1 MRKIKS
7 RGERTFDIIL
17 IIISI
22 IIMLVIAYPLYFVII
37 ASFSQ
42 PQAVL
47 EGKIS
52 FWPVGF
58 NIESYKMI
66 LKEEKIWMG
75 YRNTILY
82 AVMGTFINLILTTLV
97 AYPLSRKDMPC
108 RKTLTFVITFTML
121 FSGGMIP
128 VYMVVRGLNLTDTI
142 WAMVIPNA
150 ISTYNMLVMK
160 NYFQTSIPEEL
171 HEAAAIDGCGHFQS
185 LIRVVL
191 PLSTPIIAVIT
202 LFYAVGHWNSF
213 FNAII
218 YLRDQTLYPLQ
229 IILRDIMLQNSLEA
243 VGGDMVGMYEKVMQG
258 ETMKYAVILI
268 ASAPVLMLYPF
279 VQKYFVK
286 GIMVGAVKG

>member
-17 IIISI
+17 IAISVIILLI
-22 IIMLVIAYPLYFVII
+22 IAYPLYFVII
-37 ASFSQ
+37 ASFSE
-42 PQAVL
+42 PEAVL
-47 EGKIS
+47 GGNIS

-58 NIESYKMI
+58 NLESYKMI
-66 LKEEKIWMG
+66 LNEEKIWIG
-75 YRNTILY
+75 YKNSILY
-82 AVMGTFINLILTTLV
+82 AVLGTGINLILTTLT
-97 AYPLSRKDMPC
+97 AYPLSRKEMPY
-108 RKTLTFVITFTML
+108 RNAVTFVITFTML

-128 VYMVVRGLNLTDTI
+128 IYMVVRGLSLTDTI

-160 NYFQTSIPEEL
+160 NYFQSNIPEEL

-185 LIRVVL
+185 LLRVVL

-202 LFYAVGHWNSF
+202 LFYAVGHWNAF

-218 YLRDQTLYPLQ
+218 YLRDQSLYPLQ
-229 IILRDIMLQNSLEA
+229 IILREIMLQNSLEA
-243 VGGDMVGMYEKVMQG
+243 VGGDMVGMYEKVMRG
-258 ETMKYAVILI
+258 ETMKYAVILV

>member
-17 IIISI
+17 IAISI
-22 IIMLVIAYPLYFVII
+22 IILLIIAYPLYFVII
-37 ASFSQ
+37 ASFSE
-42 PQAVL
+42 PESVL
-47 EGKIS
+47 GGNIS

-58 NIESYKMI
+58 NLESYKMI
-66 LKEEKIWMG
+66 LNEEKIWIG
-75 YRNTILY
+75 YKNSILY
-82 AVMGTFINLILTTLV
+82 AVLGTGINLILTTLT
-97 AYPLSRKDMPC
+97 AYPLSRKEMPY
-108 RKTLTFVITFTML
+108 RNAVTFVITFTML

-128 VYMVVRGLNLTDTI
+128 IYMVVRGLSLNDTI

-160 NYFQTSIPEEL
+160 NYFQSNIPEEL

-185 LIRVVL
+185 LLRVVL

-202 LFYAVGHWNSF
+202 LFYAVGHWNAF

-218 YLRDQTLYPLQ
+218 YLRDQSLYPLQ
-229 IILRDIMLQNSLEA
+229 IILREIMLQNSLEA
-243 VGGDMVGMYEKVMQG
+243 VGGDMVGMYEKVMRG
-258 ETMKYAVILI
+258 ETMKYAVILV

>member
-7 RGERTFDIIL
+7 GGERTFDIIL
-17 IIISI
+17 IAISI
-22 IIMLVIAYPLYFVII
+22 IILLIIAYPLYFVII
-37 ASFSQ
+37 ASFSE
-42 PQAVL
+42 PEAVL
-47 EGKIS
+47 GGNIS

-58 NIESYKMI
+58 NLESYKMI
-66 LKEEKIWMG
+66 LNEEKIWIG
-75 YRNTILY
+75 YKNSILY
-82 AVMGTFINLILTTLV
+82 AVLGTGINLILTTLT
-97 AYPLSRKDMPC
+97 AYPLSRKEMPY
-108 RKTLTFVITFTML
+108 RNAVTFVITFTML

-128 VYMVVRGLNLTDTI
+128 IYMVVRGLSLTDTI

-160 NYFQTSIPEEL
+160 NYFQSNIPEEL

-185 LIRVVL
+185 LLRVVL

-202 LFYAVGHWNSF
+202 LFYAVGHWNAF

-218 YLRDQTLYPLQ
+218 YLRDQSLYPLQ
-229 IILRDIMLQNSLEA
+229 IILREIMLQNSLEA
-243 VGGDMVGMYEKVMQG
+243 VGGDMVGMYEKVMRG
-258 ETMKYAVILI
+258 ETMKYAVILV